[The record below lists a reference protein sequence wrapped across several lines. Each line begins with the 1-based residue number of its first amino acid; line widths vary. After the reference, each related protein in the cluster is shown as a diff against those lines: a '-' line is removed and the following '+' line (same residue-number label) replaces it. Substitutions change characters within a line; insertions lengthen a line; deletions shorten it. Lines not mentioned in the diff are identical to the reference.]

1 MKRVMA
7 GLAFALTL
15 IRMLTAAAS
24 AQEYQTVSQL
34 RESVPARWTTTIET
48 KWRDVAIDAEI
59 VTPDVEAIPVVKVG
73 YDLHPSP
80 LTPEE
85 SGWTIVDD
93 SYQTTGMLIYQDDDC
108 GQTAAKNRGAERL
121 AAWPCPRAR
130 GMDTCEPDRAYIPMC
145 DVTYSEIID
154 MVSAE
159 LERFGY
165 PVEDFDLETPAELR
179 LFQWCFAGT
188 KEDAAPGYF
197 DISFYPKVKGVT
209 VYGHILDAVHDT
221 RGERRRKDGF
231 WEKMRSHV
239 CYDGIRGGLSD
250 LCFRHAIP
258 VETVA
263 EDVPLCAFDEIQKSL
278 EQEIKKGR
286 VRKIYEI
293 SLGYI
298 FYCEPGVYVP
308 DSGEY
313 DYADIFYYVKPM
325 WRVNCLK
332 ASGAQKELEEAYSDG
347 TVTDDERNT
356 VAYTQFLVD
365 AQTGEIIGQSDAAD
379 RSMFPGFL
387 TWEDVQ
393 QIRIEVKRP

>member
-1 MKRVMA
+1 MKRVIA

-80 LTPEE
+80 LTPAE
-85 SGWTIVDD
+85 SGWVEVND
-93 SYQTTGMLIYQDDDC
+93 SYETGSLILYMTDDTGKPPRKINGRKVNRDPVSKENWYGDFDPNQT
-108 GQTAAKNRGAERL
+108 
-121 AAWPCPRAR
+121 
-130 GMDTCEPDRAYIPMC
+130 YIPLS
-145 DVTYSEIID
+145 DIRFSEIQDLIRD
-154 MVSAE
+154 E
-159 LERFGY
+159 LVKFGY
-165 PVEDFDLETPAELR
+165 PPEDFDLETPERMWL
-179 LFQWCFAGT
+179 QHWYFAGT
-188 KEDAAPGYF
+188 KEDAAPAEILMNLYTKLNG
-197 DISFYPKVKGVT
+197 IT
-209 VYGHILDAVHDT
+209 VYGHILDAVRNT
-221 RGERRRKDGF
+221 RGERARKDGF
-231 WEKMRSHV
+231 WDSMTTSVAYEGVIDRLSLLFISH
-239 CYDGIRGGLSD
+239 L
-250 LCFRHAIP
+250 LP
-258 VETVA
+258 VETLA
-263 EDVPLCAFDEIQKSL
+263 DDVPLCPFSMIQKSL

-293 SLGYI
+293 SLGYVL
-298 FYCEPGVYVP
+298 YCEPGVYQEQGQEP
-308 DSGEY
+308 DYSN
-313 DYADIFYYVKPM
+313 IFYYVKPM

-332 ASGAQKELEEAYSDG
+332 AAEAQKKLEKSDE
-347 TVTDDERNT
+347 DDERNT

-387 TWEDVQ
+387 SWEDVN
-393 QIRIEVKRP
+393 R

>member
-1 MKRVMA
+1 MKRCIA
-7 GLAFALTL
+7 GLAFALML
-15 IRMLTAAAS
+15 IRMLTAAAY

-85 SGWTIVDD
+85 SGWVEVND
-93 SYQTTGMLIYQDDDC
+93 SYETGSLILYMTDDTGKPPRKINGRKVNRDPVSKENWYGGFDPNQT
-108 GQTAAKNRGAERL
+108 
-121 AAWPCPRAR
+121 
-130 GMDTCEPDRAYIPMC
+130 YIPLS
-145 DVTYSEIID
+145 DIRFSEIQDLIRD
-154 MVSAE
+154 E
-159 LERFGY
+159 LVKFGY
-165 PVEDFDLETPAELR
+165 PPEDFDLETPERMWL
-179 LFQWCFAGT
+179 QHWYFAGT
-188 KEDAAPGYF
+188 KEDAAPAEILMNLYTKLNG
-197 DISFYPKVKGVT
+197 IT
-209 VYGHILDAVHDT
+209 VYGHILDAVRNT
-221 RGERRRKDGF
+221 RGERARKDGF
-231 WEKMRSHV
+231 WDSMTTTVAYEGVIDRLSLLFISH
-239 CYDGIRGGLSD
+239 L
-250 LCFRHAIP
+250 LP
-258 VETVA
+258 VETLA
-263 EDVPLCAFDEIQKSL
+263 EDVPLCSFDTIQKSL

-293 SLGYI
+293 SLGYVL
-298 FYCEPGVYVP
+298 YCEPGAYHEW
-308 DSGEY
+308 GQKA
-313 DYADIFYYVKPM
+313 DYSSIFYDVKPM

-387 TWEDVQ
+387 TWEDVN
-393 QIRIEVKRP
+393 K

>member
-85 SGWTIVDD
+85 SGWVEVND
-93 SYQTTGMLIYQDDDC
+93 SYETGSLILYMTDDTGKPPRKINGRKVNRDPVSKENWYGGFDPNQT
-108 GQTAAKNRGAERL
+108 
-121 AAWPCPRAR
+121 
-130 GMDTCEPDRAYIPMC
+130 YIPLS
-145 DVTYSEIID
+145 DIRFSEIQDLIRD
-154 MVSAE
+154 E
-159 LERFGY
+159 LVKFGY
-165 PVEDFDLETPAELR
+165 PPEDFDLETPERMWL
-179 LFQWCFAGT
+179 QHWYFAGT
-188 KEDAAPGYF
+188 KEDAAPAEILMNLYTKLNG
-197 DISFYPKVKGVT
+197 IT
-209 VYGHILDAVHDT
+209 VYGHILDAVRNT
-221 RGERRRKDGF
+221 RGERARKDGF
-231 WEKMRSHV
+231 WDSMTTTVAYEGVIDRLSLLFISH
-239 CYDGIRGGLSD
+239 L
-250 LCFRHAIP
+250 LP
-258 VETVA
+258 VETLA
-263 EDVPLCAFDEIQKSL
+263 EDVPLCSFDTIQKSL

-293 SLGYI
+293 SLGYVL
-298 FYCEPGVYVP
+298 YCEPGAYHEW
-308 DSGEY
+308 GQKA
-313 DYADIFYYVKPM
+313 DYSSIFYDVKPM

-332 ASGAQKELEEAYSDG
+332 ASGAQKELEESDE
-347 TVTDDERNT
+347 DDERNS
-356 VAYTQFLVD
+356 VAYTQMLVD

-387 TWEDVQ
+387 TWEDVN
-393 QIRIEVKRP
+393 K

>member
-1 MKRVMA
+1 MKRCIA

-85 SGWTIVDD
+85 SGWVEVND
-93 SYQTTGMLIYQDDDC
+93 SYETGSLILYMTDDTGKPPRKINGRKVNRDPVSKENWYGDFDPNQT
-108 GQTAAKNRGAERL
+108 
-121 AAWPCPRAR
+121 
-130 GMDTCEPDRAYIPMC
+130 YIPLS
-145 DVTYSEIID
+145 DIRFSEIQDLIRD
-154 MVSAE
+154 E
-159 LERFGY
+159 LVKFGY
-165 PVEDFDLETPAELR
+165 PPEDFDLETPERMWL
-179 LFQWCFAGT
+179 QHWYFAGT
-188 KEDAAPGYF
+188 KEDAAPAEILMNLYTKLNG
-197 DISFYPKVKGVT
+197 IT
-209 VYGHILDAVHDT
+209 VYGHILDAVRNT
-221 RGERRRKDGF
+221 RGERARKDGF
-231 WEKMRSHV
+231 WDSMTTSVAYEGVIDRLSLLFISH
-239 CYDGIRGGLSD
+239 L
-250 LCFRHAIP
+250 LP
-258 VETVA
+258 VEMLA
-263 EDVPLCAFDEIQKSL
+263 DDVPLCSFSMIQKSL

-293 SLGYI
+293 SLGYVL
-298 FYCEPGVYVP
+298 YCEPGVYQEQGQEP
-308 DSGEY
+308 DYSN
-313 DYADIFYYVKPM
+313 IFYYVKPM

-332 ASGAQKELEEAYSDG
+332 AAGAQKRLEKSDE
-347 TVTDDERNT
+347 DDERNT

-387 TWEDVQ
+387 TWEDVN
-393 QIRIEVKRP
+393 K

>member
-1 MKRVMA
+1 MKRCIA

-85 SGWTIVDD
+85 SGWVEVND
-93 SYQTTGMLIYQDDDC
+93 SYETGSLILYMTDDTGKPPRKINGRKVNRDPVSKENWYGDFDPNQT
-108 GQTAAKNRGAERL
+108 
-121 AAWPCPRAR
+121 
-130 GMDTCEPDRAYIPMC
+130 YIPLS
-145 DVTYSEIID
+145 DIRFSEIQDLIRD
-154 MVSAE
+154 E
-159 LERFGY
+159 LVKFGY
-165 PVEDFDLETPAELR
+165 PPEDFDLETPERMWL
-179 LFQWCFAGT
+179 QHWYFAGT
-188 KEDAAPGYF
+188 KEDAAPAEILMNLYTKLNG
-197 DISFYPKVKGVT
+197 IT
-209 VYGHILDAVHDT
+209 VYGHILDAVRNT
-221 RGERRRKDGF
+221 RGERARKDGF
-231 WEKMRSHV
+231 WDSMTTSVAYEGVIDRLSLLFISH
-239 CYDGIRGGLSD
+239 L
-250 LCFRHAIP
+250 LP
-258 VETVA
+258 VETLA
-263 EDVPLCAFDEIQKSL
+263 EDVPLCSFDTIQKSL

-293 SLGYI
+293 SLGYVL
-298 FYCEPGVYVP
+298 YCEPGAYHEW
-308 DSGEY
+308 GQKA
-313 DYADIFYYVKPM
+313 DYSSIFYDVKPM

-332 ASGAQKELEEAYSDG
+332 ASGAQKELEESDE
-347 TVTDDERNT
+347 DDERNS
-356 VAYTQFLVD
+356 VAYTQMLVD

-387 TWEDVQ
+387 TWEDVN
-393 QIRIEVKRP
+393 K

>member
-85 SGWTIVDD
+85 SGWVEVND
-93 SYQTTGMLIYQDDDC
+93 SYETGSLILYMTDDTGKPPRKINGRKVNRDPVSKENWYGGFDPNQT
-108 GQTAAKNRGAERL
+108 
-121 AAWPCPRAR
+121 
-130 GMDTCEPDRAYIPMC
+130 YIPLS
-145 DVTYSEIID
+145 DIRFSEIQDLIRD
-154 MVSAE
+154 E
-159 LERFGY
+159 LVKFGY
-165 PVEDFDLETPAELR
+165 PPEDFDLETPERMWL
-179 LFQWCFAGT
+179 QHWYFAGT
-188 KEDAAPGYF
+188 KEDAAPAEILMNLYTKLNG
-197 DISFYPKVKGVT
+197 IT
-209 VYGHILDAVHDT
+209 VYGHILDAVRNT
-221 RGERRRKDGF
+221 RGERARKDGF
-231 WEKMRSHV
+231 WDSMTTTVAYEGVIDRLSLLFISH
-239 CYDGIRGGLSD
+239 L
-250 LCFRHAIP
+250 LP
-258 VETVA
+258 VETLA
-263 EDVPLCAFDEIQKSL
+263 EDVPLCSFDTIQKSL

-293 SLGYI
+293 SLGYVL
-298 FYCEPGVYVP
+298 YCEPGAYHEW
-308 DSGEY
+308 GQKA
-313 DYADIFYYVKPM
+313 DYSSIFYDVKPM

-387 TWEDVQ
+387 SWEDVN
-393 QIRIEVKRP
+393 K

>member
-1 MKRVMA
+1 MKRCIA

-15 IRMLTAAAS
+15 IRMLTAAAY

-85 SGWTIVDD
+85 SGWVEVND
-93 SYQTTGMLIYQDDDC
+93 SYETGSLILYMTDDTGKPPRKINGRKVNRDPVSKENWYGGFDPNQT
-108 GQTAAKNRGAERL
+108 
-121 AAWPCPRAR
+121 
-130 GMDTCEPDRAYIPMC
+130 YIPLS
-145 DVTYSEIID
+145 DIRFSEIQDLIRD
-154 MVSAE
+154 E
-159 LERFGY
+159 LVKFGY
-165 PVEDFDLETPAELR
+165 PPEDFDLETPERMWL
-179 LFQWCFAGT
+179 QHWYFAGT
-188 KEDAAPGYF
+188 KEDAAPAEILMNLYTKLNG
-197 DISFYPKVKGVT
+197 IT
-209 VYGHILDAVHDT
+209 VYGHILDAVRNT
-221 RGERRRKDGF
+221 RGERARKDGF
-231 WEKMRSHV
+231 WDSMTTTVAYEGVIDRLSLLFISH
-239 CYDGIRGGLSD
+239 L
-250 LCFRHAIP
+250 LP
-258 VETVA
+258 VETLA
-263 EDVPLCAFDEIQKSL
+263 EDVPLCSFDTIQKSL

-293 SLGYI
+293 SLGYVL
-298 FYCEPGVYVP
+298 YCEPGAYHEW
-308 DSGEY
+308 GQKA
-313 DYADIFYYVKPM
+313 DYSSIFYDVKPM

-387 TWEDVQ
+387 TWEDVN
-393 QIRIEVKRP
+393 K

>member
-7 GLAFALTL
+7 GVAFALTL

-85 SGWTIVDD
+85 SGWVEVND
-93 SYQTTGMLIYQDDDC
+93 SYETGSLILYMTDDTGKPPRKINGRKVNRDPVSKENWYGGFDPNQT
-108 GQTAAKNRGAERL
+108 
-121 AAWPCPRAR
+121 
-130 GMDTCEPDRAYIPMC
+130 YIPLS
-145 DVTYSEIID
+145 DIRFSEIQDLIRD
-154 MVSAE
+154 E
-159 LERFGY
+159 LVKFGY
-165 PVEDFDLETPAELR
+165 PPEDFDLETPERMWL
-179 LFQWCFAGT
+179 QHWYFAGT
-188 KEDAAPGYF
+188 KEDAAPAEILMNLYTKLNG
-197 DISFYPKVKGVT
+197 IT
-209 VYGHILDAVHDT
+209 VYGHILDAVRNT
-221 RGERRRKDGF
+221 RGERARKDGF
-231 WEKMRSHV
+231 WDSMTTTVAYEGVIDRLSLLFISH
-239 CYDGIRGGLSD
+239 L
-250 LCFRHAIP
+250 LP
-258 VETVA
+258 VETLA
-263 EDVPLCAFDEIQKSL
+263 EDVPLCSFDTIQKSL

-293 SLGYI
+293 SLGYVL
-298 FYCEPGVYVP
+298 YCEPGAYHEW
-308 DSGEY
+308 GQKA
-313 DYADIFYYVKPM
+313 DYSSIFYDVKPM

-332 ASGAQKELEEAYSDG
+332 ASGAQKELEESDE
-347 TVTDDERNT
+347 DDERNS
-356 VAYTQFLVD
+356 VAYTQMLVD

-387 TWEDVQ
+387 TWEDVN
-393 QIRIEVKRP
+393 K

>member
-1 MKRVMA
+1 MKRCIA
-7 GLAFALTL
+7 GLAFALML
-15 IRMLTAAAS
+15 IRMLTAAAY

-85 SGWTIVDD
+85 SGWVEVND
-93 SYQTTGMLIYQDDDC
+93 SYETGSLILYMTDDT
-108 GQTAAKNRGAERL
+108 GKPPRKINGRKVNRDPVSKENWYGGFD
-121 AAWPCPRAR
+121 PNQ
-130 GMDTCEPDRAYIPMC
+130 AYIPLS
-145 DVTYSEIID
+145 DIRFSEIQDLIRD
-154 MVSAE
+154 E
-159 LERFGY
+159 LAKFGY
-165 PVEDFDLETPAELR
+165 PPEDFDLEAPERMWL
-179 LFQWCFAGT
+179 QHWYFAGT
-188 KEDAAPGYF
+188 KEDAAPAEILMNLYTKLNG
-197 DISFYPKVKGVT
+197 IT
-209 VYGHILDAVHDT
+209 VYGHILDAVRNT
-221 RGERRRKDGF
+221 RGERARKDGF
-231 WEKMRSHV
+231 WDSMTTTVAYEGVIDRLSLLFISH
-239 CYDGIRGGLSD
+239 L
-250 LCFRHAIP
+250 LP
-258 VETVA
+258 VETLA
-263 EDVPLCAFDEIQKSL
+263 EDVPLCSFDTIQKSL

-293 SLGYI
+293 SLGYVL
-298 FYCEPGVYVP
+298 YCEPGAYHEW
-308 DSGEY
+308 GQKA
-313 DYADIFYYVKPM
+313 DYSSIFYDVKPM

-387 TWEDVQ
+387 TWEDVN
-393 QIRIEVKRP
+393 K

>member
-1 MKRVMA
+1 MKRCIA

-85 SGWTIVDD
+85 SGWVEVND
-93 SYQTTGMLIYQDDDC
+93 SYETGSLILYMTDDTGKPPRKINGRKVNRDPVSKENWYGGFDPNQT
-108 GQTAAKNRGAERL
+108 
-121 AAWPCPRAR
+121 
-130 GMDTCEPDRAYIPMC
+130 YIPLS
-145 DVTYSEIID
+145 DIRFSEIQDLIRD
-154 MVSAE
+154 E
-159 LERFGY
+159 LVKFGY
-165 PVEDFDLETPAELR
+165 PPEDFDLETPERMWL
-179 LFQWCFAGT
+179 QHWYFAGT
-188 KEDAAPGYF
+188 KEDAAPAEILMNLYTKLNG
-197 DISFYPKVKGVT
+197 IT
-209 VYGHILDAVHDT
+209 VYGHILDAVRNT
-221 RGERRRKDGF
+221 RGERARKDGF
-231 WEKMRSHV
+231 WDSMTTTVAYEGVIDRLSLLFISH
-239 CYDGIRGGLSD
+239 L
-250 LCFRHAIP
+250 LP
-258 VETVA
+258 VETLA
-263 EDVPLCAFDEIQKSL
+263 EDVPLCSFDTIQKSL

-293 SLGYI
+293 SLGYVL
-298 FYCEPGVYVP
+298 YCEPGAYHEW
-308 DSGEY
+308 GQKA
-313 DYADIFYYVKPM
+313 DYSSIFYDVKPM

-387 TWEDVQ
+387 TWEDVN
-393 QIRIEVKRP
+393 K

>member
-1 MKRVMA
+1 MKRCIA
-7 GLAFALTL
+7 GLAFALML
-15 IRMLTAAAS
+15 IRMLTAAAY

-48 KWRDVAIDAEI
+48 KWRDVDIDAEI

-85 SGWTIVDD
+85 SGWVEVND
-93 SYQTTGMLIYQDDDC
+93 SYETGSLILYMTDDTGKPPRKINGRKVNRDPVSKENWYGGFDPNQT
-108 GQTAAKNRGAERL
+108 
-121 AAWPCPRAR
+121 
-130 GMDTCEPDRAYIPMC
+130 YIPLS
-145 DVTYSEIID
+145 DIRFSEIQDLIRD
-154 MVSAE
+154 E
-159 LERFGY
+159 LVKFGY
-165 PVEDFDLETPAELR
+165 PPEDFDLETPERMWL
-179 LFQWCFAGT
+179 QHWYFAGT
-188 KEDAAPGYF
+188 KEDAAPAEILMNLYTKLNG
-197 DISFYPKVKGVT
+197 IT
-209 VYGHILDAVHDT
+209 VYGHILDAVRNT
-221 RGERRRKDGF
+221 RGERARKDGF
-231 WEKMRSHV
+231 WDSMTTTVAYEGVIDRLSLLFISH
-239 CYDGIRGGLSD
+239 L
-250 LCFRHAIP
+250 LP
-258 VETVA
+258 VETLA
-263 EDVPLCAFDEIQKSL
+263 DDVPLCSFDTIQKSL

-293 SLGYI
+293 SLGYVL
-298 FYCEPGVYVP
+298 YCEPGAYHEW
-308 DSGEY
+308 GQKA
-313 DYADIFYYVKPM
+313 DYSSIFYDVKPM

-387 TWEDVQ
+387 SWEDVN
-393 QIRIEVKRP
+393 K